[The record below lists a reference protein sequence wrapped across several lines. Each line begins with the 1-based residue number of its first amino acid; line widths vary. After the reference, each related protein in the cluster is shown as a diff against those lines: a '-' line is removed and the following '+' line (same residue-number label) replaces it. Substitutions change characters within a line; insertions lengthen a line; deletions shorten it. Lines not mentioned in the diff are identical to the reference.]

1 MLAAARGNKPPF
13 GYAWQRFVHD
23 VKSSE
28 KEKCGKHMEQDS
40 MYDTV
45 PTLRIEMRGTGDFHP
60 RAAPFPPTV
69 FRVFSPRGFRLLLN
83 RLCGLPGGRG

>member
-1 MLAAARGNKPPF
+1 MLAATGGNKPPF

-28 KEKCGKHMEQDS
+28 KEKRGKHMEQDS